1 MGVAGTLEY
10 LSDLFSNSSCKKK
23 KKKQLNTV
31 SVKIRMDCDG
41 CALKVNKALSRV
53 KGAKSVELDMKQQ
66 KATVSGYVEAKD
78 VLKAAQSTGKKVE
91 PWPYVPYTMVA
102 HPYAAGVYDKK
113 APPNFVRA
121 TDDPAV
127 VTLTPV
133 EEQYTLMFS
142 DENPN
147 ACSIM

>member
-1 MGVAGTLEY
+1 MGVSGTLEY
-10 LSDLFSNSSCKKK
+10 LSDLLAGSGKKK

-31 SVKIRMDCDG
+31 AVKIRMDCEG
-41 CALKVNKALSRV
+41 CALKVKKALSGV
-53 KGAKSVELDMKQQ
+53 KGAKSVDVDLKQQ
-66 KATVSGYVEAKD
+66 KATVYGYVDPKK
-78 VLKAAQSTGKKVE
+78 VLKAAQATGKKVE

-102 HPYAAGVYDKK
+102 HPYVAGVYDKK

-121 TDDPAV
+121 TNDPAV
-127 VTLTPV
+127 VALNPV

-147 ACSIM
+147 ACSVM

>member
-1 MGVAGTLEY
+1 MGVSGTMEY
-10 LSDLFSNSSCKKK
+10 LSELLSSKTKKK

-31 SVKIRMDCDG
+31 AVKIRMDCDG
-41 CALKVNKALSRV
+41 CALKVKKALSGV
-53 KGAKSVELDMKQQ
+53 KGAKSVDVDLKQQ
-66 KATVSGYVEAKD
+66 KATVHGFVDAKK
-78 VLKAAQSTGKKVE
+78 VLAAAKETGKKVE

-102 HPYAAGVYDKK
+102 HPYVAGVYDKK

-121 TDDPAV
+121 STDPTIVNLD
-127 VTLTPV
+127 PV

-147 ACSIM
+147 SCSIM

>member
-1 MGVAGTLEY
+1 MGVSGTLEY
-10 LSDLFSNSSCKKK
+10 LSDLLAGTGKKK

-31 SVKIRMDCDG
+31 AVKIRMDCEG
-41 CALKVNKALSRV
+41 CALKVKKALSGV
-53 KGAKSVELDMKQQ
+53 KGAKSVDVDLKQQ
-66 KATVSGYVEAKD
+66 KATVYGYVDAKK
-78 VLKAAQSTGKKVE
+78 VLKAAQATGKKVE

-102 HPYAAGVYDKK
+102 HPYVAGVYDKK

-121 TDDPAV
+121 TNDPAV
-127 VTLTPV
+127 VALNPV

>member
-1 MGVAGTLEY
+1 MGVSGTLEY
-10 LSDLFSNSSCKKK
+10 LSDLLAGSGKKK

-31 SVKIRMDCDG
+31 AVKIRMDCEG
-41 CALKVNKALSRV
+41 CALKVKKALSGV
-53 KGAKSVELDMKQQ
+53 KGAKSVDVDLKQQ
-66 KATVSGYVEAKD
+66 KATVYGYVDAKK
-78 VLKAAQSTGKKVE
+78 VLKAAQATGKKVE

-102 HPYAAGVYDKK
+102 HPYVAGVYDKK

-121 TDDPAV
+121 TNDPAV
-127 VTLTPV
+127 VALNPV

-147 ACSIM
+147 ACSVM